1 MLAGEEQGERRVFC
15 SILLVILSLCVEN
28 VNFDFPDSRITERRA
43 YCASA
48 KIGESREKEWLL

>member
-1 MLAGEEQGERRVFC
+1 MLAGEGERRVFC

-28 VNFDFPDSRITERRA
+28 VNFDFPDSGITGRRA
-43 YCASA
+43 CCASA